1 MSATGG
7 QGFLPARFA
16 VLSPWLSAQHTD
28 SEEHQRLKKKQKNRA
43 AAQRSRQKHTDKA
56 DALHQHETL
65 EKHNHVLRKEI
76 QALQAELAW
85 WSRTLHTHE
94 GMCLM
99 DSATCSAPVT
109 PGGWGQSERPPDPM
123 LHGQHGCQEPLG
135 LFQTPVSSP
144 SAHRLSPDPQ
154 PHSSPGLPLSPL
166 PSLSLGSTKVTAP
179 PAQPSPSPVQSASL
193 PGSSLPRPSS
203 ELDTLL
209 PSRPALCGPLQPLV
223 MEHPTSGKLG
233 SSPDNLSVS
242 LGLACLQGREQKAA
256 VLSAAQELGLGV
268 DPSPHPLLAFPL
280 LSSAQVHF

>member
-1 MSATGG
+1 MHLCGG
-7 QGFLPARFA
+7 NGLLTR
-16 VLSPWLSAQHTD
+16 TD
-28 SEEHQRLKKKQKNRA
+28 PEEHQRLKKKQKNRA

-56 DALHQHETL
+56 DALHQQHETL

-85 WSRTLHTHE
+85 WSRTLRTHE

-99 DSATCSAPVT
+99 DSAPCLAPVT
-109 PGGWGQSERPPDPM
+109 PGGWGQTERPLDPM

-154 PHSSPGLPLSPL
+154 PHGSPGLPLSPL
-166 PSLSLGSTKVTAP
+166 PSLCLGSP
-179 PAQPSPSPVQSASL
+179 PTQLSPSPVQSASPL
-193 PGSSLPRPSS
+193 GSSLPRPSS

-209 PSRPALCGPLQPLV
+209 PSPPALCGPLQPLV

-233 SSPDNLSVS
+233 ASPDNLSVA
-242 LGLACLQGREQKAA
+242 LGLACLQGREHKPA
-256 VLSAAQELGLGV
+256 VLSAAHQLGLGV
-268 DPSPHPLLAFPL
+268 DPGPHPLSASRL